1 MSTAINEQETTI
13 NFAREDGY
21 ATIWTSDRTVMTK
34 LDILVREAPE
44 NWRLQDDSLSDE
56 DLEKEIKRSKAVT
69 SVAETIVKNGQLQ
82 LQAATFRKT
91 WYGADEEVPLLGI
104 NMKKDHK

>member
-1 MSTAINEQETTI
+1 MKNTTFDLNNYLFEQIE
-13 NFAREDGY
+13 
-21 ATIWTSDRTVMTK
+21 
-34 LDILVREAPE
+34 
-44 NWRLQDDSLSDE
+44 RLQDDNLTDE
-56 DLEKEIKRSKAVT
+56 ELEKEIKRSKAVT